1 MADTDFDYTAMD
13 TDYANAQAAY
23 TDNLTGPMEAVT
35 SALGPASSA
44 LGIAGLA
51 TSIPSPL
58 SALNAAYT
66 LGTFPSV
73 FSKQAFEDKENY
85 KDPSWLG
92 TFFRSL
98 TPSALHSKDYD
109 PNRIELPRPAQ
120 GGDNPNYSPG
130 ERSLINSIQSRV
142 PGLSGILGGLPT
154 ITRQSPGERDLLNFI
169 AQNIANNKARED
181 AEAAAA
187 AAAAATGAGY
197 HSANFGTWGNSGLG
211 SDYDLGISSYTGVA
225 GNTSG
230 SGEGAADTGAGGDDD
245 WDY

>member
-187 AAAAATGAGY
+187 AAAATGGGDPGAPGGVNAAWAPSSDAALWAAAQDSSGGGAGE
-197 HSANFGTWGNSGLG
+197 ST
-211 SDYDLGISSYTGVA
+211 GI
-225 GNTSG
+225 
-230 SGEGAADTGAGGDDD
+230 GGDDD